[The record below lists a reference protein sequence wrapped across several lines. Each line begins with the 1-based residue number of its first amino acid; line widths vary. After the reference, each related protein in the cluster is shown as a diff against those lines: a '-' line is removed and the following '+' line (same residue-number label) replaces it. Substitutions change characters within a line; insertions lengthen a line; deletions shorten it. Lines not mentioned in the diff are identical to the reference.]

1 VSDLFGLLF
10 LFLIEKK
17 PIQETTERN
26 RGALRDPVVDDQTH
40 AFCSFQSMRLCC
52 VLFDRTDSETPSRS
66 PSVRS

>member
-26 RGALRDPVVDDQTH
+26 RGSLRDPVVE
-40 AFCSFQSMRLCC
+40 RP
-52 VLFDRTDSETPSRS
+52 RR
-66 PSVRS
+66 